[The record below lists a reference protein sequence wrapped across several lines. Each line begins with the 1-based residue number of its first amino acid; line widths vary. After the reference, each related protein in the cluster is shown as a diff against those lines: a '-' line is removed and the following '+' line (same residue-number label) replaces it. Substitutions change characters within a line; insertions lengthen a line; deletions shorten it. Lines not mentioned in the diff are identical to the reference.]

1 MSFQPIHGNEV
12 SPDMAAQPGGTLI
25 SMRGI
30 EKRFGPVMAL
40 RGVDFDL
47 RAGEVH
53 GLLGQNGAG
62 KTTLIKIMAGIE
74 MPTAGE
80 FRIAGQPVHLT
91 GVADSKARGIS
102 VVHQSLSLVP
112 TLTVADNMYLGSE
125 ARREGVLLDRRRMN
139 EESARLLAHYGIPLR
154 PTQVVGTLPFA
165 YRQLLEIAKAL
176 ALDSKVLILDEPT
189 SSLTKAEEPILFGAL
204 REVTRRG
211 IGVVYVSHRLSEIMD
226 LTDRVT
232 VFRDGANVGEFKT
245 SETTIPALVEAIV
258 GRSVESLDDTWS
270 SSTRRPES
278 DETVVLELD
287 DVHSRRVH
295 GVSLTIRRGEV
306 LGLVGTTG
314 SGRTEILETVFGIR
328 PLKSGTLRLHGELFI
343 PKSPV
348 NAIRKG
354 IKFVPEDRH
363 KWGLVLE
370 HDIEHNIAMSNLGRL
385 TKWHSLFRSERSRKD
400 AEGIRGRLNVKASSI
415 DVRVDRLSG
424 GNQQKVVIGK
434 WLVGDTDVLLLD
446 EPTAGVDVGARADIY
461 RIILQLAANGT
472 AVLVSSSDYSE
483 LIQICST
490 FAFVS
495 NGEIFG
501 TVDRSEVSDE
511 KQLHQM
517 LEETRRGESRV
528 H

>member
-1 MSFQPIHGNEV
+1 MSSQPIHGSEL
-12 SPDMAAQPGGTLI
+12 SPDRSAQPSGTLI

-30 EKRFGPVMAL
+30 EKRFGPVLAL

-80 FRIAGQPVHLT
+80 FRIAGQPVHLA

-125 ARREGVLLDRRRMN
+125 ARRAGVLLDRRRMN
-139 EESARLLAHYGIPLR
+139 EESARLLSHYGIPLR

-176 ALDSKVLILDEPT
+176 ALESKVLILDEPT
-189 SSLTKAEEPILFGAL
+189 SSLTKAEEPILFGAI
-204 REVTRRG
+204 REVTRKG

-232 VFRDGANVGEFKT
+232 VFRDGSNVGECKT
-245 SETTIPALVEAIV
+245 SETSIPELVEAIV
-258 GRSVESLDDTWS
+258 GRSVETFDESWS
-270 SSTRRPES
+270 AVSRRSVS
-278 DETVVLELD
+278 DEEVVLELD
-287 DVHSRRVH
+287 DVRSNRVH
-295 GVSLTIRRGEV
+295 GASLTLRRGEV

-314 SGRTEILETVFGIR
+314 SGRTEILETVFGVR
-328 PLKSGTLRLHGELFI
+328 PLKSGGLKLHGEAFL
-343 PKSPV
+343 PKSAGD
-348 NAIRKG
+348 AIEKG
-354 IKFVPEDRH
+354 IKLVPEDRH

-370 HDIEHNIAMSNLGRL
+370 HDIEHNIAMSNLRVL
-385 TKWHSLFRSERSRKD
+385 TRWHALFRNERSRQD
-400 AEGIRGRLNVKASSI
+400 AEGIRDHLNVKAQSI

-461 RIILQLAANGT
+461 RIILRLAASGT

-490 FAFVS
+490 FAFVT
-495 NGEIFG
+495 NGQISG
-501 TVDRSEVSDE
+501 AVDRSEVSDE

-517 LEETRRGESRV
+517 LEETRRGDS
-528 H
+528 HDH